1 MSTGKVLLGLL
12 AGIAAGATLGI
23 LFAPDKGST
32 TRRKITQK
40 GEDYVEELEDKF
52 NDVVNGL
59 SRRFEAMKGE
69 VTHMAENGKAK
80 MDHAMVEVAAAAKGN
95 NVR

>member
-12 AGIAAGATLGI
+12 AGIATGATLGI

-52 NDVVNGL
+52 NDMVKGI
-59 SRRFEAMKGE
+59 SRKFDAMKGE
-69 VTHMAENGKAK
+69 VSHMAENGRAK
-80 MDHAMVEVAAAAKGN
+80 VDHVLDEVSAAAKGN